1 MARSGP
7 KRADSGSSRTWLIHA
22 SSTACGRYTD
32 VAPVSVSRFH
42 RPAWE
47 TEFCGQRLAGEFRR
61 RARENGRNSVRRPS
75 RGSLTSWNCEGFY
88 RPGNR
93 VGLPGL
99 ELRGF
104 EPLTSA
110 VQATQRPSILLLSLA
125 LVSYIWDAR
134 DRTQTDLPLLAA
146 RSIASLGRV
155 QIGSKASHPFSP
167 SDMHGQRLTALA
179 LGLAAC
185 HSRYMPHDALASI

>member
-1 MARSGP
+1 MARSGAA
-7 KRADSGSSRTWLIHA
+7 RAHSGSSRTWLIHA

-32 VAPVSVSRFH
+32 VAAVSVQPLPSSSLGNRILRAETGGRIQAQSAAE
-42 RPAWE
+42 RP
-47 TEFCGQRLAGEFRR
+47 EFGSQTA
-61 RARENGRNSVRRPS
+61 
-75 RGSLTSWNCEGFY
+75 RGSLTSRNCEGFY

-167 SDMHGQRLTALA
+167 SDIKKQCLTAVA
-179 LGLAAC
+179 LLTEKQK
-185 HSRYMPHDALASI
+185 